1 MKRYIHFFSFSLRY
15 FLAQYASLQQSSVH
29 VAISGRF
36 SSLWKQK
43 DNNTVESFRDD
54 GNDAEVWL

>member
-15 FLAQYASLQQSSVH
+15 FLVQYASLQQSSVH

-36 SSLWKQK
+36 SSFREQHS
-43 DNNTVESFRDD
+43 ESFRDD

>member
-15 FLAQYASLQQSSVH
+15 FLAQYASLQLSSVH
-29 VAISGRF
+29 VAFSGRF
-36 SSLWKQK
+36 SSFREQHS
-43 DNNTVESFRDD
+43 ESFRDD